1 MASFAT
7 VLGQVMKCASLG
19 ASTNTILL
27 KDLQQRSPK
36 LEQVSNTFLQL
47 AGKLRI
53 VSFYELDKM
62 DYMSS
67 VVRLYKT
74 WEIESAADRFTDS

>member
-1 MASFAT
+1 MFFSTPHKGSAMASFAT

-19 ASTNTILL
+19 ANTNTILL
-27 KDLQQRSPK
+27 KDLQQHSPK

-53 VSFYELDKM
+53 VSFYELNKM
-62 DYMSS
+62 DYMNS
-67 VVRLYKT
+67 VVRPYQPG
-74 WEIESAADRFTDS
+74 R